1 MSLFTMLQNQIHAY
15 LTSEMNENWN
25 LIIHKIQEPILHL
38 LTGNKVLFKLVYLNP
53 LIFNLTET
61 R

>member
-1 MSLFTMLQNQIHAY
+1 MLQNQIHAY